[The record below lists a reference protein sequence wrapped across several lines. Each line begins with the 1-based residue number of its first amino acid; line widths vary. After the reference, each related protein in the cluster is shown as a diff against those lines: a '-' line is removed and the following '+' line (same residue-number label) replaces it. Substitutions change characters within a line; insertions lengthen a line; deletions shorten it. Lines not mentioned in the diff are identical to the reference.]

1 LDPRTIQHG
10 ETGDQ
15 WIHIFGN
22 AMSCVGLLQ
31 AGILV
36 NKCLRQKLAPFGYYK
51 HINTQGLWYHE
62 PWPISFTLVVDN
74 FGVKYKTKNNIKHLI
89 GAIASTYNLT
99 KDWTSNLY
107 CGITLD

>member
-1 LDPRTIQHG
+1 
-10 ETGDQ
+10 
-15 WIHIFGN
+15 
-22 AMSCVGLLQ
+22 MSCVGLLQ